1 MRNALAELNADMMQQ
16 NPDYVVRITGG
27 DIEGKKKL
35 KYFIS
40 VGAKYPVIA
49 TTSKLLSTGAD
60 YQKGTIENG
69 CARYRS
75 CQPEA
80 YRQLTKEVL
89 ALEKQR
95 EEHRAEIGR

>member
-1 MRNALAELNADMMQQ
+1 MLDNLMEYLQRNNEEEIRELLD
-16 NPDYVVRITGG
+16 DTGG
-27 DIEGKKKL
+27 
-35 KYFIS
+35 FFC
-40 VGAKYPVIA
+40 
-49 TTSKLLSTGAD
+49 T

-80 YRQLTKEVL
+80 YRQLKKEVL

>member
-1 MRNALAELNADMMQQ
+1 MLDNLMEYLQRNDEEEIRELLD
-16 NPDYVVRITGG
+16 DTGG
-27 DIEGKKKL
+27 
-35 KYFIS
+35 FFC
-40 VGAKYPVIA
+40 
-49 TTSKLLSTGAD
+49 T

>member
-1 MRNALAELNADMMQQ
+1 MLDNLMEYLQRNNEEEIRELLD
-16 NPDYVVRITGG
+16 DTGG
-27 DIEGKKKL
+27 
-35 KYFIS
+35 FFC
-40 VGAKYPVIA
+40 
-49 TTSKLLSTGAD
+49 T

-69 CARYRS
+69 CTRYRS

>member
-1 MRNALAELNADMMQQ
+1 MLDNLMEYLQRNNEEEIRELLD
-16 NPDYVVRITGG
+16 DTGG
-27 DIEGKKKL
+27 
-35 KYFIS
+35 FFCN
-40 VGAKYPVIA
+40 
-49 TTSKLLSTGAD
+49 

>member
-1 MRNALAELNADMMQQ
+1 MLDNLMECLQRNDEEEIRELLD
-16 NPDYVVRITGG
+16 DTGG
-27 DIEGKKKL
+27 
-35 KYFIS
+35 FFC
-40 VGAKYPVIA
+40 
-49 TTSKLLSTGAD
+49 T

-89 ALEKQR
+89 VLEKQR

>member
-1 MRNALAELNADMMQQ
+1 MLDNLMEYLQRNNEEEIRELLD
-16 NPDYVVRITGG
+16 DTGG
-27 DIEGKKKL
+27 
-35 KYFIS
+35 FFC
-40 VGAKYPVIA
+40 
-49 TTSKLLSTGAD
+49 T
-60 YQKGTIENG
+60 YQKETIENG
-69 CARYRS
+69 CERYRS

>member
-1 MRNALAELNADMMQQ
+1 MLDNLMEYLQRNNEEEIRELLD
-16 NPDYVVRITGG
+16 DTGG
-27 DIEGKKKL
+27 
-35 KYFIS
+35 FFC
-40 VGAKYPVIA
+40 
-49 TTSKLLSTGAD
+49 T

-75 CQPEA
+75 CQQEA

>member
-1 MRNALAELNADMMQQ
+1 MLDNLMEYLQRNNEEEIRELLD
-16 NPDYVVRITGG
+16 DTGG
-27 DIEGKKKL
+27 
-35 KYFIS
+35 FFC
-40 VGAKYPVIA
+40 
-49 TTSKLLSTGAD
+49 T

-75 CQPEA
+75 CQPET

>member
-1 MRNALAELNADMMQQ
+1 MLDNMMEYLQRNNEEEIRELLD
-16 NPDYVVRITGG
+16 DTGG
-27 DIEGKKKL
+27 
-35 KYFIS
+35 FFC
-40 VGAKYPVIA
+40 
-49 TTSKLLSTGAD
+49 T

>member
-1 MRNALAELNADMMQQ
+1 MLDNLMEYLQRNNEEEIRELLD
-16 NPDYVVRITGG
+16 DTGG
-27 DIEGKKKL
+27 
-35 KYFIS
+35 FFC
-40 VGAKYPVIA
+40 
-49 TTSKLLSTGAD
+49 T

-75 CQPEA
+75 CQPEV

>member
-1 MRNALAELNADMMQQ
+1 MLDNLMECLQRNDEEEIRELLD
-16 NPDYVVRITGG
+16 DTGG
-27 DIEGKKKL
+27 
-35 KYFIS
+35 FFC
-40 VGAKYPVIA
+40 
-49 TTSKLLSTGAD
+49 T

-69 CARYRS
+69 CERYRS

>member
-1 MRNALAELNADMMQQ
+1 MLDNLMEYLQRNNDEEIRELLD
-16 NPDYVVRITGG
+16 DTGG
-27 DIEGKKKL
+27 
-35 KYFIS
+35 FFC
-40 VGAKYPVIA
+40 
-49 TTSKLLSTGAD
+49 T

>member
-1 MRNALAELNADMMQQ
+1 MLDNLMECLQRNDEKEIRELLD
-16 NPDYVVRITGG
+16 DTGG
-27 DIEGKKKL
+27 
-35 KYFIS
+35 FFC
-40 VGAKYPVIA
+40 
-49 TTSKLLSTGAD
+49 T

-89 ALEKQR
+89 ALEKQH

>member
-1 MRNALAELNADMMQQ
+1 MLDNLMEYLQRNNEEEIRELLD
-16 NPDYVVRITGG
+16 DTGG
-27 DIEGKKKL
+27 
-35 KYFIS
+35 FFC
-40 VGAKYPVIA
+40 
-49 TTSKLLSTGAD
+49 T

-95 EEHRAEIGR
+95 EEHRAQIGR

>member
-1 MRNALAELNADMMQQ
+1 MLDNLMEYLQRNNEEEIRELLD
-16 NPDYVVRITGG
+16 DTGG
-27 DIEGKKKL
+27 
-35 KYFIS
+35 FFC
-40 VGAKYPVIA
+40 
-49 TTSKLLSTGAD
+49 T

-80 YRQLTKEVL
+80 YRQLTKEGL